1 MNVTSKDRKRHLHRR
16 LSARP
21 QRGFALVI
29 SLTLMVLLTVLA
41 IGLLTLS
48 TISLRASSQG
58 EAMQIA
64 RSNARM
70 GLILAIGQLQKS
82 AGPDQRITAPARIA
96 EDTAP
101 AWLGGVWTGALAT
114 AQTPSPAKDSAFRG
128 YLVSGSENRSSPQ
141 TSDLPD
147 FSSGMVLV
155 GEGSLGKGAA
165 ADSFVRVPKVSMIS
179 GGKAVDGRY
188 GWGILDEGTKA
199 KVDMVRTPGNFGD
212 ATRQAAMGSPARFGV
227 ESIDGLGAYDWFGGT
242 EQERLITLPTSR
254 LVEGMPSLPPLQ
266 QDVTTVHRGLI
277 TDAARGGL
285 REDLSLLFSGTALP
299 TEFSSKRLY
308 DDPSV
313 LSETPNPYWSQLFD
327 YSTLYRKT
335 TSLAGGTGIKANV
348 PSGYNPVKYDARSR
362 TYKTSPQAPRGMMLM
377 PAVAKVQMQFSLV
390 AKDAHGN
397 WGGGTDKDV
406 NTAADNYMVY
416 MIYSPIVTLYNPYNT
431 PISFDELRIDF
442 KDLPIGFRFYRN
454 GQPQT
459 TKLAHF
465 NQLYVYH
472 DTDTK
477 VPKTFGINLRSAFT
491 VGKAAPVV
499 MEPGENLVF
508 GESVSGESTW
518 NTGGMFDWQ
527 DDLTTNIPLA
537 PGYPSQGVG
546 FWVDWLTPDEMITSF
561 DDKMGIYT
569 LKLSDT
575 VDVEFAPLPSE
586 ASGNRLSIELNLVQG
601 SRKLRSGSLDLDYGD
616 VNQLTSALSKD
627 PATSFPA
634 RLQRAYTG
642 NEIYESPSTKL
653 KDFSRAKAFAL
664 FSYYGKTTLES
675 DSAAKP
681 WLQGGQS
688 TSLVGIDLTKEKM
701 GIHPSEVAL
710 KRVAPGFRFP
720 IDAQNRGKFF
730 TGHSENTGTRIAPQ
744 YEIPMLP
751 LQSLA
756 QFRHAGLANQGF
768 LPGATYTA
776 GESFA
781 TPMLGSSSVAAAG
794 TKDYKLLDHTWFAN
808 NALWDHYFFST
819 LSPYEG
825 PLMGSKGLKQVATGF
840 LENGESL
847 LNPRIIP
854 AGSKPGPE
862 VVERLST
869 AEGFRESASHLMIDG
884 AFNVNSTSVQAWKAF
899 LASTNKEDV
908 DFFHVSDGSAAGR
921 AGQVEEAAHPFSRMR
936 RANGPAVESFNAIE
950 GRHGR
955 WTGMRT
961 LTDAEINVLA
971 TNIVEEIKQRGP
983 FLSLAEFVNRKP
995 GSDKEQALKGALQAA
1010 IDRTDSINSRFS
1022 LDSIN
1027 YTAAQAAAD
1036 GHAFPEALEGQSA
1049 AGAPGYLTQGDIL
1062 SSLGSVIAVR
1072 SDTFRIRSYGEAV
1085 DPANKVI
1092 ARAWCEAVV
1101 QRVPDF
1107 VDPSDQPQ
1115 VAIESLTKNA
1125 NKLFGR
1131 RFEVTGF
1138 RWLSPEE
1145 V

>member
-1 MNVTSKDRKRHLHRR
+1 
-16 LSARP
+16 
-21 QRGFALVI
+21 
-29 SLTLMVLLTVLA
+29 
-41 IGLLTLS
+41 
-48 TISLRASSQG
+48 
-58 EAMQIA
+58 
-64 RSNARM
+64 M
-70 GLILAIGQLQKS
+70 GLMLAIGQLQKS
-82 AGPDQRITAPARIA
+82 AGPDQRVTAPARIA
-96 EDTAP
+96 ADTAP
-101 AWLGGVWTGALAT
+101 AWLGGVWSGKLAT
-114 AQTPSPAKDSAFRG
+114 AAEPSPDKDGNFRG
-128 YLVSGSENRSSPQ
+128 YLVSGGENRSSPQ
-141 TSDLPD
+141 PSDLPD
-147 FSSGMVLV
+147 LSSGTLLV
-155 GEGSLGKGAA
+155 GEGSFGKGTNPEG
-165 ADSFVRVPKVSMIS
+165 FVRAPKVSLTS
-179 GGKAVDGRY
+179 AGNAVDGRY

-199 KVDMVRTPGNFGD
+199 KVDLVRTPGNFGD
-212 ATRQAAMGSPARFGV
+212 ATRQAAIGSPARFGV
-227 ESIDGLGAYDWFGGT
+227 ESIDGLESYDWFAGT
-242 EQERLITLPTSR
+242 GQERLITLPTSR

-313 LSETPNPYWSQLFD
+313 LTESPNPYWSQLFE

-335 TSLAGGTGIKANV
+335 TALAGGTGIKANV
-348 PSGYNPVKYDARSR
+348 PNGYTPTKYDARTR
-362 TYKTSPQAPRGMMLM
+362 IEKVNPQAPRGLMLM
-377 PAVAKVQMQFSLV
+377 PVVAKVQMQFSLV
-390 AKDAHGN
+390 AKDAHGV
-397 WGGGTDKDV
+397 WGGGVDGDM
-406 NTAADNYMVY
+406 NTAQDNYMVY

-431 PISFDELRIDF
+431 PISFEELRLDF

-459 TKLAHF
+459 TRLAHF

-472 DTDTK
+472 DSDTK
-477 VPKTFGINLRSAFT
+477 VAKTFGINLRSSFT
-491 VGKAAPVV
+491 VGRAAPVV

-508 GESVSGESTW
+508 GESVSGDSTW

-527 DDLTTNIPLA
+527 DNLTANIPLA

-546 FWVDWLTPDEMITSF
+546 FWVDWLTPDEMITAF
-561 DDKMGIYT
+561 DDKRGIYT

-586 ASGNRLSIELNLVQG
+586 ASGNRLSIQLQLMQG
-601 SRKLRSGSLDLDYGD
+601 GRLKDSGALDLEYGD
-616 VNQLTSALSKD
+616 VNQLTTALSKD

-634 RLQRAYTG
+634 RLQQPYLG
-642 NEIYESPSTKL
+642 SEIYESPGTKL
-653 KDFSRAKAFAL
+653 KDYSRAKAFAV

-681 WLQGGQS
+681 WLQGGQA

-730 TGHSENTGTRIAPQ
+730 TGHGESTGTRIAPQ
-744 YEIPMLP
+744 YEVPMLP

-756 QFRHAGLANQGF
+756 QLRHAGLANQGF

-781 TPMLGSSSVAAAG
+781 TPMLGSSSVSASG
-794 TKDYKLLDHTWFAN
+794 TKDYRMLDHAWFAN
-808 NALWDHYFFST
+808 NALWDRYFFST
-819 LSPYEG
+819 LSPHEG
-825 PLMGSKGLKQVATGF
+825 PLMGAKSLKQVSTGF

-854 AGSKPGPE
+854 ADSKPGKE
-862 VVERLST
+862 VAERLSS

-884 AFNVNSTSVQAWKAF
+884 AFNVNSTSIQAWKAL

-908 DFFHVSDGSAAGR
+908 DYFHLSDGSPAAR
-921 AGQVEEAAHPFSRMR
+921 AGQVEKASHPFSRMR

-950 GRHGR
+950 SRHGR

-961 LTDAEINVLA
+961 LTDDEITGLA
-971 TNIVEEIKQRGP
+971 TNIVEEIKERGP

-995 GSDKEQALKGALQAA
+995 GSDKELALKGALQAA
-1010 IDRTDSINSRFS
+1010 IDRTGSINARFS
-1022 LDSIN
+1022 LDSKN

-1062 SSLGSVIAVR
+1062 SSLGSVISVR

-1085 DPANKVI
+1085 DPSNKVI

-1107 VDPSDQPQ
+1107 VDPVDQPQ
-1115 VAIESLTKNA
+1115 ALIGSLKET
-1125 NKLFGR
+1125 NKRFGR
-1131 RFEVTGF
+1131 RFEITGF